1 MTKTMQ
7 CVADSFSG
15 QKYSEDTEI
24 DYTVDNTLL
33 KENQEKWQEYGTL
46 YWPSVV
52 INKRTF
58 RGDLTAEN
66 VLEDLCANYEEKPQ
80 PCIDFYKLEKIP
92 YQAKQKERTPT
103 ESVVTKSISG
113 FLLAFII
120 IALVIVNICL
130 IIAFR
135 KCTKKEM
142 DRDLDMQVSS
152 AVSQYVALSKQ
163 K

>member
-1 MTKTMQ
+1 M
-7 CVADSFSG
+7 
-15 QKYSEDTEI
+15 
-24 DYTVDNTLL
+24 
-33 KENQEKWQEYGTL
+33 WQEYGTL

-80 PCIDFYKLEKIP
+80 SCIDFYKLEKIP
-92 YQAKQKERTPT
+92 YQAKQKARTSVET
-103 ESVVTKSISG
+103 VVTKSISG
-113 FLLAFII
+113 PLLATII
-120 IALVIVNICL
+120 TVLVLVNIFL

-135 KCTKKEM
+135 RCTKKEM
-142 DRDLDMQVSS
+142 ERDLDMQVSS